1 MPLQRQFS
9 PRSAPRRWWVLL
21 VALVGLTWWLYAG
34 PRAGTPSAHRLQG
47 STMGTTYSV
56 ALGGDVADSEL
67 EATRQAVE
75 ALLAEIN
82 ASMST
87 WDPDSELSRFNQHRS
102 DAPVTVS
109 EDLALV
115 VGMALAVHEAS
126 EGTFDVTVGPLVNAW
141 GFGPE
146 GRPEAELDQS
156 TLVALRQRVGSSKLE
171 LEGTRLRKIHPE
183 LEVDLSA
190 IAKGHAVDRVATLLE
205 TRGHHDYLVEIGG
218 ELRGRGRSPA
228 GRPFRVGIE
237 EPIADQ
243 RAVRSVVELDGL
255 ALATSGNYR
264 NVFER
269 DGRRYVHTIDP
280 ASGRPVAHDLLSVSV
295 LHERCA
301 LADAWATAL
310 LAAGPDRAWA
320 LAQREDLEVLLLLA
334 GEHGE
339 IIERATPGFTA
350 PEASPPVEERGAGN
364 LVVVLLATLAVFAV
378 AMLAMALGVMLTG
391 RRLQGSCGG
400 IANGSCVCKEQG
412 IEIPE
417 DCPRKHGSGPAP
429 EKLFPLRRKQ
439 AAEFRRG

>member
-1 MPLQRQFS
+1 MPLARQFGL
-9 PRSAPRRWWVLL
+9 RSASRRWWVLL

-34 PRAGTPSAHRLQG
+34 PRAGAPSVHRFDG

-56 ALGGDVADSEL
+56 TLGGDVVASEL
-67 EATRQAVE
+67 AAEQQAVE

-102 DAPVTVS
+102 EAPVTVS

-115 VGMALAVHEAS
+115 LRMALAVHEAS

-141 GFGPE
+141 GFGPD
-146 GRPEAELDQS
+146 GRPAAELDQS
-156 TLVALRQRVGSSKLE
+156 TLTALRQRVGSSKLE

-218 ELRGRGRSPA
+218 ELRGRGRNPA

-237 EPIADQ
+237 EPTPDQ
-243 RAVRSVVELDGL
+243 RAVRRVIELDGL

-264 NVFER
+264 NFFER

-280 ASGRPVAHDLLSVSV
+280 QSGRPVAHDLLSVSV

-320 LAQREDLEVLLLLA
+320 LAQRADLDVLLLVS

-350 PEASPPVEERGAGN
+350 RMQASPSDGVKRG
-364 LVVVLLATLAVFAV
+364 VL
-378 AMLAMALGVMLTG
+378 
-391 RRLQGSCGG
+391 
-400 IANGSCVCKEQG
+400 
-412 IEIPE
+412 
-417 DCPRKHGSGPAP
+417 
-429 EKLFPLRRKQ
+429 
-439 AAEFRRG
+439 